1 MEKYSK
7 FKRYGNEIRFNY
19 CPICGKEKD
28 NPDFSV
34 NLETGQ
40 YYCFTTGTGGSIK
53 EIEGFDLK
61 MLNTLKPIKVK
72 NKEKKILMI

>member
-34 NLETGQ
+34 NLETG
-40 YYCFTTGTGGSIK
+40 
-53 EIEGFDLK
+53 
-61 MLNTLKPIKVK
+61 
-72 NKEKKILMI
+72 

>member
-40 YYCFTTGTGGSIK
+40 YYCHSTGQGEVLK
-53 EIEGFDLK
+53 RLRDL
-61 MLNTLKPIKVK
+61 I
-72 NKEKKILMI
+72 